1 MEKDSLAFYELVG
14 KLKSL
19 PRAGWVRRG
28 IPNPETV
35 AEHMYRSQ
43 FIAYDLAVELGADPQ
58 RCSNMMMVHDLPE
71 ALAGDITPHCGVS
84 KEEKARKEIEAAVYL
99 AGLSG
104 NNDYFELFMEYERK
118 ETLCAQICNDADKLE
133 CLVQALEYAKQ
144 YCMKYFY
151 LGYYIAENAS
161 LSYKASFRPN
171 EVYMGREWRRFR
183 NANGDYLIS
192 KKRLQWKNSE
202 FLVKAASTSVTLD

>member
-28 IPNPETV
+28 IPNPEIV

-144 YCMKYFY
+144 YPT
-151 LGYYIAENAS
+151 
-161 LSYKASFRPN
+161 KAKVLEDFWPYSQGKLMTEPGKRMFAKLVTRKQNLPRTF
-171 EVYMGREWRRFR
+171 GRTP
-183 NANGDYLIS
+183 S
-192 KKRLQWKNSE
+192 
-202 FLVKAASTSVTLD
+202 